1 MIFEA
6 QTVKNL
12 FVKDTPNIQLNVR
25 KWKISTPGGL
35 RKKDKMVDE
44 YSILLALVGAQGSA
58 YISYKL
64 KSGMI

>member
-1 MIFEA
+1 M
-6 QTVKNL
+6 
-12 FVKDTPNIQLNVR
+12 
-25 KWKISTPGGL
+25 KISTPGGL

-44 YSILLALVGAQGSA
+44 YRILLALVGAQGSA